1 MIQPQTYILKH
12 SPPTIVFETL
22 KKLMKVGQVCT
33 LIFTS
38 HQDVINVD
46 KGKIQAL
53 ANSVHQ
59 SLKSLCSFFE
69 SERHPEEFVEA
80 ERGDD
85 GGLWD
90 VLSSDWDL
98 MIPDRF

>member
-1 MIQPQTYILKH
+1 MCIP
-12 SPPTIVFETL
+12 
-22 KKLMKVGQVCT
+22 
-33 LIFTS
+33 IFTS

-59 SLKSLCSFFE
+59 SLKSLCSIFE

-90 VLSSDWDL
+90 ILSSDWDL
-98 MIPDRF
+98 MIAPYQMDF